1 MIKKRNKIKYENV
14 TVKKGTFLRMLSYL
28 IKYIFRLLFVI
39 LFFVV
44 SMFAQVYTNLYLKIL
59 IDEHVIRMLNE
70 ATYGKIN
77 FLPFYNSIIHYI
89 ILLVI
94 GIICNFIYSIVMV
107 RIGESIMMDIREQ
120 MFKKMETLPISYFDK
135 NDTGD
140 IMSRYTLDL
149 DTMRNSLT
157 NSIPQCFAA
166 LFSFVTIIGSMMILS
181 VNLTLVAILTFLVM
195 FFITKKL
202 SNISI
207 SANIKAQNAIGNLD
221 GYVEEMIKG
230 AKEVKLFSYEDRNI
244 IEFNNRNK
252 NWRENAKIAD
262 TMSIILMPINN
273 GFGNVIYILSA
284 LVGGYIVV
292 NNINNY
298 YLFGVGSLTLGMIVS
313 FLSFSKNFTREIS
326 NISNQVPYIYQS
338 LSGANR
344 IFELL
349 DVESEVD
356 NGEYRLS
363 NDGYWV
369 NGNEKIKVEGNIE
382 VNNVYF
388 SYDKNKQI
396 LKDINIYARPG
407 QKVALVGQTGA
418 GKTTITNLINRFYDI
433 DSGCITYDG
442 IDITKIYKKDLRRA
456 MAVVLQDVNLFY
468 GTILDNI
475 RYGNLNATDE
485 ECIRAAKETYASFF
499 IEQLE
504 NGYNTIINGDT
515 GDLSQGQKQLLA
527 IARAYIA
534 NPPFIILDEATSNID
549 ARTEKLV
556 QTGMDKKKK
565 NRTVFVIAHRL
576 STIINSDVIMVMNN
590 GEIVERG
597 SHNELL
603 NKKGRYYNLY
613 TGHVELE

>member
-1 MIKKRNKIKYENV
+1 MIRKGNKIKYENV
-14 TVKKGTFLRMLSYL
+14 SVKKGTFIRMLSYL
-28 IKYIFRLLFVI
+28 IKYKIRLLFVI

-59 IDEHVIRMLNE
+59 IDDHVLRMLSEKANG
-70 ATYGKIN
+70 YIN
-77 FLPFYNSIIHYI
+77 YSPFYISIFHYI

-94 GIICNFIYSIVMV
+94 GIICNFIYSIMMV
-107 RIGESIMMDIREQ
+107 RIGESIMMDIREE

-166 LFSFVTIIGSMMILS
+166 TFSFITIIGSMMVLS
-181 VNLTLVAILTFLVM
+181 INLTLVSISTFLVM

-207 SANIKAQNAIGNLD
+207 SANINAQNAIGNLD

-230 AKEVKLFSYEDRNI
+230 AKEVKLFSYEKRNI
-244 IEFNNRNK
+244 IEFNNKNK
-252 NWRENAKIAD
+252 IWMENAKLAD

-284 LVGGYIVV
+284 LVGGFIVV
-292 NNINNY
+292 NNINNL

-313 FLSFSKNFTREIS
+313 FLSFSKNFTREIT
-326 NISNQVPYIYQS
+326 NISSQVPYIYQS

-369 NGNEKIKVEGNIE
+369 RGIEKIKVEGNIE

-388 SYDKNKQI
+388 SYEKDKPI

-407 QKVALVGQTGA
+407 QKVALVGKTGA

-433 DSGCITYDG
+433 DSGLITYDG
-442 IDITKIYKKDLRRA
+442 IDIKKIYKKDLRRA
-456 MAVVLQDVNLFY
+456 MAIVLQDVNLFH
-468 GTILDNI
+468 GSILDNI

-485 ECIRAAKETYASFF
+485 DCIMAAKETYASFF

-556 QTGMDKKKK
+556 QTGMDKIMK

-576 STIINSDVIMVMNN
+576 STIINSDVIMVMDN

-603 NKKGRYYNLY
+603 SKKGRYYNLY
-613 TGHVELE
+613 NGNIELE